1 MAHEEVLSILDQ
13 ALVDFDAA
21 RGDESIKN
29 LLQAV
34 FTAIERHIDVD
45 DVPELRSRLPRMVSL
60 YSAQPDWHLL
70 ESLIARTIDS
80 ASAACIDGV
89 PHSNSTSPALEP
101 LVLTSCSRWSRRLTV
116 KCDRL
121 DVSIFLKL
129 PEWTPKSVSI
139 IKNLIYASKNARD
152 VSHAFLESKPSLN
165 RPASHLA
172 LVIWSWLDA
181 ESCNDIGSGKS
192 WRKHLTRLVAGIIST
207 STPRY
212 DRITCGRAIRAMV
225 ERLPSLRSELS
236 LDLLAGIKG
245 MPKDTL
251 TAEVLKLGRHLVD
264 ILPPEDNGFA
274 STLLEHALSWVAQSF
289 AGSDALDSEVVRAS
303 GAILLIQLPAYAN
316 LSSEFCEMFPQ
327 YQAPP
332 HRCCSYGADSESSV

>member
-13 ALVDFDAA
+13 ALLDFDAA
-21 RGDESIKN
+21 GGDESIKN

-34 FTAIERHIDVD
+34 FIAIERHVDVD
-45 DVPELRSRLPRMVSL
+45 DVPGLRSRLPRMVSL
-60 YSAQPDWHLL
+60 YSTQPNWNLL
-70 ESLIARTIDS
+70 ESLIARVIDS
-80 ASAACIDGV
+80 ASTAYIDGI
-89 PHSNSTSPALEP
+89 PHSDCNSPALEP

-116 KCDRL
+116 KCDSL

-129 PEWTPKSVSI
+129 PEWTPQSVSI
-139 IKNLIYASKNARD
+139 TRNLIYASKNARD
-152 VSHAFLESKPSLN
+152 VSHVFLESKASSN

-181 ESCNDIGSGKS
+181 EGRNDIGSGKT
-192 WRKHLTRLVAGIIST
+192 WRKHLTRLVASIIST
-207 STPRY
+207 STPWH

-236 LDLLAGIKG
+236 LDLLAGVKG

-251 TAEVLKLGRHLVD
+251 SAEVLKLGRHLID

-274 STLLEHALSWVAQSF
+274 STLLEHALSWVARSF
-289 AGSDALDSEVVRAS
+289 AGSGALDSEVVRAS
-303 GAILLIQLPAYAN
+303 GAILLIQLPAYVN
-316 LSSEFCEMFPQ
+316 LSSEFCEMFP
-327 YQAPP
+327 
-332 HRCCSYGADSESSV
+332 